1 MFDPAGVWWG
11 HLALAEG
18 GPSSTGILLLGGQRG
33 HRTIT
38 ARDGGRLAELVQAG
52 RPRPI
57 IVDLSGL
64 APVEQ
69 HEVVADFCSKIFALP
84 KFPLHLI
91 IDEADEF
98 VPQRLR
104 GGQHQKRALDAVSRV
119 IMRGRSRGMGATLI
133 SLRPAVVNKDVLS
146 QVDALYLLRL
156 VEPNDLRAVDAWLT
170 GFGRGIS
177 DEQRARCLGQLP
189 VLPVGTAYYLRGG
202 DEMVFRRFRVR
213 RKRTFDSSKTLQSGG
228 VMGSFSLANIDPE
241 AASLVRK
248 IFDGETK

>member
-1 MFDPAGVWWG
+1 MAG
-11 HLALAEG
+11 
-18 GPSSTGILLLGGQRG
+18 S
-33 HRTIT
+33 
-38 ARDGGRLAELVQAG
+38 LAELVQAG
-52 RPRPI
+52 RPRPV

-69 HEVVADFCSKIFALP
+69 HEVVADFCAKIFSLP

-156 VEPNDLRAVDAWLT
+156 VEPNDLRAVDLWLT

-177 DEQRARCLGQLP
+177 TEQRSKCLGQLP

-202 DEMVFRRFRVR
+202 DEMVFRRFHVR
-213 RKRTFDSSKTLQSGG
+213 RKRTFDSSQTLQSGG
-228 VMGSFSLANIDPE
+228 AIGSFSLAPADPE
-241 AASLVRK
+241 ALSLARK
-248 IFDGETK
+248 IFGGETK